1 MEKSVRS
8 DKVTTMRGRERVR
21 PSSGMASCDAVGAAV
36 EQPGVGSTAATVQRL
51 IMRYYNNVRSQAI
64 ESFNSAKRVAFFGF
78 LLLILTVL
86 YVISIDLMSHLKL
99 AWFVQPQKEGMN
111 VGAIGL
117 I

>member
-51 IMRYYNNVRSQAI
+51 IMRYYNNVAFRFKIVFLIIALALDLTGRWRTMREAGSKLSAI
-64 ESFNSAKRVAFFGF
+64 VS
-78 LLLILTVL
+78 IVL
-86 YVISIDLMSHLKL
+86 WTCVVL
-99 AWFVQPQKEGMN
+99 G
-111 VGAIGL
+111 GRAIADFD